1 MKICKFQTLKYIA
14 NTNYSTMSKNNYT
27 PEEKAAWAKYEAES
41 WSKPTSYI
49 LFTAIVIL
57 ALLADSISNL
67 F

>member
-1 MKICKFQTLKYIA
+1 M
-14 NTNYSTMSKNNYT
+14 TNKNFT

-41 WSKPTSYI
+41 WSKTTSYI
-49 LFTAIVIL
+49 IITIVIIF

>member
-1 MKICKFQTLKYIA
+1 
-14 NTNYSTMSKNNYT
+14 MSKNNYT

>member
-41 WSKPTSYI
+41 WSKSTSYI
-49 LFTAIVIL
+49 LVTVILIL
-57 ALLADSISNL
+57 ALLADGISNL

>member
-1 MKICKFQTLKYIA
+1 M
-14 NTNYSTMSKNNYT
+14 TNKNFT

-41 WSKPTSYI
+41 WSQSTSYI
-49 LFTAIVIL
+49 IVAAVIIL